1 MKTIAK
7 KKVAVKTAH
16 EAKPLPVISVAAE
29 GTDFPQIP
37 LKDIVVS
44 PLNYRK
50 YFDPKALE
58 EFAVNLATYGVISPV
73 MLRPVPSG
81 SYELIV
87 GERRY
92 RGALI
97 AGLQAIPA
105 IIKELSDE
113 LVNEIQ
119 LSENLQREN
128 PHPFHE
134 AQAVSRMQQTG
145 KSVEEIAA
153 RLGKSK
159 TFVYSRIKL
168 SGLIEPLQDIFLADK
183 ATIQEAYDV
192 ATLSPQSQYD
202 FYEEYCTDWQ
212 DEDFEFPGKY
222 AVNRFRYDLTRAP
235 FDTKDKKLVAEK
247 GACTNCPLNSATLKT
262 LFPDMAKEAV
272 CSGAE
277 CYHNKCQAYYTRQ
290 ITQAAE
296 QLPPQALVY
305 ANSSFFDEVAP
316 IIESLENLKDL
327 PRYTK
332 WTVQELKA
340 PTPPDKADYTGEG
353 EEAASFDD
361 EAYTEALNVY
371 NSELDEYQAM
381 INSGQ
386 TLSGLLITDKGVRL
400 ILFALQTSATSGG
413 QHEQVTAKDV
423 QAAIKD
429 GTITAAMIEA
439 EIERLNARETRYQ
452 EIDREKVQA
461 EIHRQFLERLGLPD
475 TEQTLTAADMV
486 AVRLIVFQSLGYTFK
501 NQVAEALGLDDGH
514 LSQEAFFS
522 SFANL
527 TDAQFAYM
535 LRMAL
540 AGNPDSK
547 NPGRINGWCL
557 ASVAEAAGLDLEA
570 IKTTQQETSD
580 SRSERLQQRIKDLE
594 KRKAKLD
601 QVKLLQGTQAAA

>member
-7 KKVAVKTAH
+7 KKVAVKTAQSV
-16 EAKPLPVISVAAE
+16 KPLPVTSIGTE

-50 YFDPKALE
+50 YFDPKTLE

-73 MLRPVPSG
+73 MIRPMPSG

-97 AGLQAIPA
+97 AGLQTIPA
-105 IIKELSDE
+105 IIKEFSDE

-145 KSVEEIAA
+145 KSVEEIAT

-202 FYEEYCTDWQ
+202 FYEAYCTDWQ
-212 DEDFEFPGKY
+212 DEDFEFPGRY

-277 CYHNKCQAYYTRQ
+277 CYHNKCRAHYTRQ
-290 ITQAAE
+290 ITAAAG

-332 WTVQELKA
+332 WAVQELKA

-353 EEAASFDD
+353 EALDFDD
-361 EAYTEALNVY
+361 EAYTEALNEY

-400 ILFALQTSATSGG
+400 ILFAPQSSATSGG
-413 QHEQVTAKDV
+413 GHEQVTAKDV

-439 EIERLNARETRYQ
+439 EIERLNGRETRYQ
-452 EIDREKVQA
+452 ELDLEKVQA
-461 EIHRQFLERLGLPD
+461 EIHKQFIEQFGVPGK
-475 TEQTLTAADMV
+475 EQTLTAADMV
-486 AVRLIVFQSLGYTFK
+486 AVRLIVFQSLGHSLK
-501 NQVAEALGLDDGH
+501 SQVAEALNLSGDH

-540 AGNPDSK
+540 AGHPDSK
-547 NPGRINGWCL
+547 SPDRINGWCL
-557 ASVAEAAGLDLEA
+557 ASVAEAAGLDLET
-570 IKTTQQETSD
+570 IKAAQQEIAD
-580 SRSERLQQRIKDLE
+580 GRSERLQQRIKDLE